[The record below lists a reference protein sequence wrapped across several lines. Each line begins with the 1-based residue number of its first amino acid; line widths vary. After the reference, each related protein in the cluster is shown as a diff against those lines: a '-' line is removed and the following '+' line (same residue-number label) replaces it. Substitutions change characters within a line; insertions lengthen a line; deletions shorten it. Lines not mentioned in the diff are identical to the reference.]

1 VRRSRGWEC
10 LRFHV
15 KVRCK
20 SGQLRSLTLTLS
32 LSHTH
37 KLLFTHALAHFPI
50 IHSPT
55 YSISKTLTFLL
66 ALSLSLW
73 CARACVRVC
82 VSLSPSFSRF
92 RPCILSQAFC
102 LSFSLLITHT
112 LAHTQ
117 SHALCL
123 GNRNLLICRSL
134 CPSSIPARHLSV
146 ALDIRPF

>member
-1 VRRSRGWEC
+1 MLSVSRT
-10 LRFHV
+10 V
-15 KVRCK
+15 
-20 SGQLRSLTLTLS
+20 S

-50 IHSPT
+50 IHSPSH
-55 YSISKTLTFLL
+55 SISNSLTLF
-66 ALSLSLW
+66 LSLSLSLV
-73 CARACVRVC
+73 CTCVRAC

-92 RPCILSQAFC
+92 CPCILSQAFC
-102 LSFSLLITHT
+102 LSFSLFITHT

-146 ALDIRPF
+146 ALDIRPFCPTPSLLSTKPEFVLL